1 MTVSDIHIFFLQK
14 CPPLNR
20 VMAVGS
26 LAGSQI
32 IYFLSVDINSF
43 PIMTRLRHYTYA
55 TFTLAVI
62 ILAGE
67 VLKDRHQ
74 IDLTVITTVQSI
86 STMTLIFALPLMYLF
101 TANEKEVDQRRWG
114 IRRMVF
120 SCLSWLFYFLCLV
133 SAMAIVLGGWKLV
146 CSNNFGALT
155 LVAMLAVLSFVFF
168 ISSSQEEAHGC
179 RKDKLEIFFTMKL
192 LLVLVASFLAV
203 LAEMS
208 LHNRGNKRLAALE
221 GENLLLLLKTLMLND
236 PNPISFKL
244 RCLIPIQPA
253 CVSAAL
259 FTIVL
264 FNTHGLGGRL
274 MHTKDNHRVRSGST
288 ASATS
293 SDRSMSPQSTPDSS
307 PQRGQ
312 PLSDGDGDD
321 DISPPSEDEADDKD
335 DIVHPSS
342 SWTFFQPFVGGIKFV
357 LLQILSWYVSYL

>member
-1 MTVSDIHIFFLQK
+1 
-14 CPPLNR
+14 
-20 VMAVGS
+20 
-26 LAGSQI
+26 
-32 IYFLSVDINSF
+32 
-43 PIMTRLRHYTYA
+43 MTRLRHYTYA

-74 IDLTVITTVQSI
+74 IDLTVVTIIQSF
-86 STMTLIFALPLMYLF
+86 STMVLIFALPLMYLF
-101 TANEKEVDQRRWG
+101 TAANETGVNKTARRWG
-114 IRRMVF
+114 IRRIVF
-120 SCLSWLFYFLCLV
+120 SCLSWLFYGLCLV
-133 SAMAIVLGGWKLV
+133 SAMAIVLGGWKIV

-168 ISSSQEEAHGC
+168 ISSSQEAAHGC
-179 RKDKLEIFFTMKL
+179 RKEQLEIFFTMKL
-192 LLVLVASFLAV
+192 LLVMVASFLAI

-221 GENLLLLLKTLMLND
+221 
-236 PNPISFKL
+236 
-244 RCLIPIQPA
+244 A

-274 MHTKDNHRVRSGST
+274 MHSKDNLRVRSGSN

-293 SDRSMSPQSTPDSS
+293 SDRSISPQSTPDSS
-307 PQRGQ
+307 PQRDQ
-312 PLSDGDGDD
+312 PLSD
-321 DISPPSEDEADDKD
+321 ADDSSPSD
-335 DIVHPSS
+335 DEVDDGEVDSVPSS

-357 LLQILSWYVSYL
+357 LLQILSWYVSRLYALHIHAPPIHLLHVSSRYFFHTKGFSLDLVWCLGFCLFCPHSRLVSKFS